1 MKGINYLDEF
11 RDGKIA
17 KKIISQIR
25 KFTRPANIMEV
36 CGTHTVAM
44 FRYGIRNILPANIN
58 LISGPGCPVCVTA
71 QVDIDKVIELAKIPS
86 AIIATFG
93 DMVKVPGSF
102 STLEKEKAKGA
113 KIKVVYSPY
122 DAINIAK
129 ENQDKEVVLV
139 AVGFETT
146 APSIAATVISAK
158 KDKVKNFYII
168 SLCKTIPAALRALI
182 GTEEVK
188 VNGFI
193 LPGHVSAIIGSKP
206 YHFIAE
212 EFKIPSVIAGFEPLD
227 ILQGIFFLLKQIDKE
242 EARVEVQYTRAV
254 KQEGNKK
261 ALSILYQVF
270 EDAPGIW
277 RGIGEIKNSGLKLKK
292 EFHNFDILSKYKIKI
307 NTRKIKGCLCGEI
320 LRGIKTPPQ
329 CPLFAH
335 SCTPSNAVGPCMV
348 SGEGTCSAYYKYG
361 DKDR

>member
-1 MKGINYLDEF
+1 MENINYLDEF
-11 RDGKIA
+11 RDGEIA
-17 KKIISQIR
+17 KKIISKIR
-25 KFTRPANIMEV
+25 KFNSPANIMEV
-36 CGTHTVAM
+36 CGTHTVAI
-44 FRYGIRNILPANIN
+44 FRYGIRGVLPANIN

-71 QVDIDKVIELAKIPS
+71 QEDIDKVIELAKIPS
-86 AIIATFG
+86 VIIATFG
-93 DMVKVPGSF
+93 DMVNVPGSF
-102 STLEKEKAKGA
+102 STLDKEKAKGA
-113 KIKVVYSPY
+113 KVKVVYSPS

-129 ENQDKEVVLV
+129 ENQDKDVVLV

-146 APSIAATVISAK
+146 APSIAATIISAK

-193 LPGHVSAIIGSKP
+193 LPGHVSTIIGSQP

-227 ILQGIFFLLKQIDKE
+227 ILQGIYFLLKQIDKK

-254 KQEGNKK
+254 KTQGNKK
-261 ALSILYQVF
+261 AMSILYQVF
-270 EDAPGIW
+270 EETSSIW
-277 RGIGEIKNSGLKLKK
+277 RGMGEIKNSGLKLKK
-292 EFHNFDILSKYKIKI
+292 EFREFDILSKYKIKT
-307 NTRKIKGCLCGEI
+307 NTRKIKNCLCGEI
-320 LRGIKTPPQ
+320 LRGVRTPLQ

-335 SCTPSNAVGPCMV
+335 LCTPSRPVGPCMV

-361 DKDR
+361 EKDR